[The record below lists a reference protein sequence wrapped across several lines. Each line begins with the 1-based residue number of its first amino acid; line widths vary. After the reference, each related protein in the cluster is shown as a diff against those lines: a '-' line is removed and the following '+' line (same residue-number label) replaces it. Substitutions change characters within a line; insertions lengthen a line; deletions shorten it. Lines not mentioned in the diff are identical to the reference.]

1 MANVLKKR
9 YIWRLKG
16 ADKMDYFKSC
26 FDQVNVFDG
35 IVLLLALV
43 FLAGI
48 ATLMLFNVHA
58 GFSISLVLAVILV
71 ALLICLALSSYW
83 PEAVKN
89 IYLFG
94 IMLWITTF
102 MLFVSL
108 YRTLFP
114 KVELFGSLF
123 GKSNIYYLIPFI
135 ACLITLWWNLRL
147 LATKE
152 GSSKEASENELTQ
165 LKFVERNGF
174 YLILAIMA
182 VFLFLGTNIIQ
193 NIRRFH
199 LSPFFYL
206 FMLSSI
212 GIQAC
217 GVLPLVWAPANDV
230 KRLAWIRHFKTVW
243 YTISIYV
250 FLFGIIALGKSLVP
264 GVISILK

>member
-1 MANVLKKR
+1 
-9 YIWRLKG
+9 
-16 ADKMDYFKSC
+16 MDYFKSC

-35 IVLLLALV
+35 IVLLLSVVL
-43 FLAGI
+43 LAGI

-58 GFSISLVLAVILV
+58 GFSISLVLAIILLV
-71 ALLICLALSSYW
+71 LLICLGLSSYW
-83 PEAVKN
+83 PEAAKN

-108 YRTLFP
+108 YRALFP
-114 KVELFGSLF
+114 KVELFASLF
-123 GKSNIYYLIPFI
+123 GKSNIYYLIPFF
-135 ACLITLWWNLRL
+135 ACIITLWWNLRL

-152 GSSKEASENELTQ
+152 AASKDTADGEMSL
-165 LKFVERNGF
+165 LKFIERNGF
-174 YLILAIMA
+174 YLILIVTAL
-182 VFLFLGTNIIQ
+182 FLFLGTDMVRSIKK
-193 NIRRFH
+193 FH

-212 GIQAC
+212 CIQAC
-217 GVLPLVWAPANDV
+217 GVLPLVWAPVGDA

-250 FLFGIIALGKSLVP
+250 FFFGVIALAKSLVP
-264 GVISILK
+264 GVISLLK

>member
-1 MANVLKKR
+1 
-9 YIWRLKG
+9 
-16 ADKMDYFKSC
+16 MDDLKSC

-35 IVLLLALV
+35 IVLGLAVVL
-43 FLAGI
+43 LAGI

-58 GFSISLVLAVILV
+58 GFSLSLTLGIILLV
-71 ALLICLALSSYW
+71 LLICMGLSSYW

-94 IMLWITTF
+94 IMIWISTF

-114 KVELFGSLF
+114 KTELFASLLS
-123 GKSNIYYLIPFI
+123 KSNIFYLIAFF
-135 ACLITLWWNLRL
+135 ACLITMWWNLRL
-147 LATKE
+147 LSTKE
-152 GSSKEASENELTQ
+152 GQSKDNGENELTL

-174 YLILAIMA
+174 YLILAIAA
-182 VFLFLGTNIIQ
+182 VFLFLGTEMIKAIKH
-193 NIRRFH
+193 FH

-206 FMLSSI
+206 WMISAI

-217 GVLPLVWAPANDV
+217 GVLPLVWAPVNDS

-250 FLFGIIALGKSLVP
+250 FLFAIIALGKSLVP
-264 GVISILK
+264 GVISLLK